1 MANKT
6 LSQEPVAS
14 PISGTD
20 VYYTEQA
27 GVTAQVSAAT
37 LASYIMQGSAVAPTE
52 VPISGN
58 TTVSISP
65 VQNQII
71 IATVAASNYTITF
84 PAVTVAQK
92 NMRVLVMREGAT
104 AGILSLAGLNNF
116 GGTVRSFND
125 QDCIVVEVVNTT
137 GTTYAWEV
145 TSMLSTGNYA
155 PSGSSFSI
163 QPGDLLRQ
171 LNITTGGS
179 NFTLTTPAGSSTP
192 LGEFIVCKVDSGA
205 GAVAL
210 TPTTGD
216 AYGALSVNTVFYLV
230 NQGDSVHIK
239 SNGVTGYNFIADY
252 SGGNAEHYTVE
263 SGFSVSTGVCVEI
276 LADGNI
282 KQFRRYSAAPLD
294 LSLAFQTQM
303 VKIVPLTIN
312 ANGSGTAVAFYSTS
326 ATNIQAVVLSISADL
341 VITAGTSISVATITS
356 QSNFMDAIA
365 LSSTLVLFAYQQG
378 AGMAQ
383 VTANTI
389 SISGTTIT
397 LNSSAACPE
406 HNVRLFM
413 LAAAFLDERGLD
425 GGEARNK
432 LLPYCQSDQRLGN
445 HDNLERELRFNC
457 RVCLADL
464 HPGQA
469 DFSN

>member
-1 MANKT
+1 M
-6 LSQEPVAS
+6 
-14 PISGTD
+14 
-20 VYYTEQA
+20 
-27 GVTAQVSAAT
+27 
-37 LASYIMQGSAVAPTE
+37 
-52 VPISGN
+52 
-58 TTVSISP
+58 
-65 VQNQII
+65 
-71 IATVAASNYTITF
+71 
-84 PAVTVAQK
+84 
-92 NMRVLVMREGAT
+92 
-104 AGILSLAGLNNF
+104 
-116 GGTVRSFND
+116 
-125 QDCIVVEVVNTT
+125 
-137 GTTYAWEV
+137 
-145 TSMLSTGNYA
+145 
-155 PSGSSFSI
+155 
-163 QPGDLLRQ
+163 
-171 LNITTGGS
+171 
-179 NFTLTTPAGSSTP
+179 
-192 LGEFIVCKVDSGA
+192 
-205 GAVAL
+205 
-210 TPTTGD
+210 
-216 AYGALSVNTVFYLV
+216 
-230 NQGDSVHIK
+230 
-239 SNGVTGYNFIADY
+239 
-252 SGGNAEHYTVE
+252 E
-263 SGFSVSTGVCVEI
+263 SGFSVSTGDCVEI